1 MVMRTTL
8 TLDDDVAAKL
18 REVVRQS
25 GKSFKEAV
33 NDLIRA
39 GLAARKMPLEKPFRV
54 EARPLGS
61 KGFSYD
67 KVEEL
72 LDIAEGPER
81 R

>member
-1 MVMRTTL
+1 MMMRTTL

-18 REVVRQS
+18 KELAGKT
-25 GKSFKEAV
+25 GKSFKQAV
-33 NDLIRA
+33 NDAIRL
-39 GLAARKMPLEKPFRV
+39 GLNASREPAPEPFKVLARS
-54 EARPLGS
+54 LGS

-67 KVEEL
+67 KIEEL